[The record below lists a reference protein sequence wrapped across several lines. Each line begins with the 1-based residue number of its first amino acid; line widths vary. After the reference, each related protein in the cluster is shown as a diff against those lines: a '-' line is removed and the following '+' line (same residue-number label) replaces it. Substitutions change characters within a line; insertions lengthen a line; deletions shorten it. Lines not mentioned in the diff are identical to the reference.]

1 MKYRLFLYVVSLFIF
16 GTTLTKAQSSAP
28 AGSVTADQIISRHLD
43 SIGGAAAWR
52 KIHSM
57 KLTGAVTVQGTD
69 ITVDVT
75 AVQNTGARSDI
86 TMMGMAGY
94 TITTPTSGWVYM
106 PFSGQQKP
114 EALTADQV
122 KFSQDELDIQGAL
135 VDYKLKG
142 STVKLEDKEDVQG
155 TECWKV
161 KLTMKNGIVKTEY
174 FDPDSYLLIREV
186 TKATIDGKVEENTT
200 DYSNFQKLPEG
211 ITVPMS
217 IGSPMGTLIVK
228 KVEVNVPVADSLFQ
242 SPKI

>member
-1 MKYRLFLYVVSLFIF
+1 MKYRLFLGIASLLIF
-16 GTTLTKAQSSAP
+16 GTTVASAQLATSNP
-28 AGSVTADQIISRHLD
+28 GVTADDIISRHLD
-43 SIGGAAAWR
+43 SIGGTAAWH
-52 KIHSM
+52 KINSLKM
-57 KLTGAVTVQGTD
+57 SGTVTVQGTD
-69 ITVDVT
+69 IAVDVT
-75 AVQNTGARSDI
+75 AVQNKGARSDI

-142 STVKLEDKEDVQG
+142 YTAQLEDKEDVEG

-161 KLTMKNGIVKTEY
+161 KLTMKNGVVKTEY
-174 FDPDSYLLIREV
+174 FDPDSYLLIREI
-186 TKATIDGKVEENTT
+186 TKSTIDGKEEENTV
-200 DYSNFQKLPEG
+200 DYSDFQKLPEG

-217 IGSPMGTLIVK
+217 IGTSMGTLNIK
-228 KVEVNVPVADSLFQ
+228 KVQVNIPVADSVFQ
-242 SPKI
+242 APKI

>member
-1 MKYRLFLYVVSLFIF
+1 MKHRLVLLFVSFLLF
-16 GTTLTKAQSSAP
+16 GATLTKAQQSTSN
-28 AGSVTADQIISRHLD
+28 GGVTVDDVIAKHLD
-43 SIGGAAAWR
+43 SIGGKAAWL
-52 KIHSM
+52 KIHSLKM
-57 KLTGAVTVQGTD
+57 SGAVTVQGTD

-135 VDYKLKG
+135 IDYKLKG
-142 STVKLEDKEDVQG
+142 STAQLEDKEDVEG

-161 KLTMKNGIVKTEY
+161 KLTLKSGMVKTEY

-186 TKATIDGKVEENTT
+186 TKATIDGKEVENTV
-200 DYSNFQKLPEG
+200 DFSNFQKLPEG

>member
-1 MKYRLFLYVVSLFIF
+1 MKYRPFLCIVLLLVF
-16 GTTLTKAQSSAP
+16 GTTITKAQSSASNG
-28 AGSVTADQIISRHLD
+28 AVTADQIISRHLD
-43 SIGGAAAWR
+43 SIGGIVAWR
-52 KIHSM
+52 KINSLKM
-57 KLTGAVTVQGTD
+57 SGAVTVQGTD
-69 ITVDVT
+69 IAVDVT

-94 TITTPTSGWVYM
+94 SITTPTCGWVYM

-142 STVKLEDKEDVQG
+142 STAQLEDKEDVEG

-161 KLTMKNGIVKTEY
+161 KLTMKNGMVKTEY

-186 TKATIDGKVEENTT
+186 SKATIDGKEVENTV
-200 DYSNFQKLPEG
+200 DYSDFQKLPEG
-211 ITVPMS
+211 VTVPMS
-217 IGSPMGTLIVK
+217 IGTSMGTLIIK